1 MNAIVTGEVK
11 MSSDAT
17 NSFPLRHREYSVT
30 EVIASSLKG
39 MQGVA
44 CACISLQVIAVQCR
58 SLQFSAGH
66 CRSVEVNA
74 VQCRSLEL
82 NH

>member
-39 MQGVA
+39 MQEVA
-44 CACISLQVIAVQCR
+44 CACISLQVIAVQ
-58 SLQFSAGH
+58 

>member
-58 SLQFSAGH
+58 SLQVSRGQ
-66 CRSVEVNA
+66 CSSMQVIRVEP
-74 VQCRSLEL
+74 LGMFK
-82 NH
+82 